1 MTVLD
6 RCIRFMESHGV
17 CYSHSIHAPARV
29 TKEGDDRDCIPPHGL
44 TKSVVYMGDD
54 GYGLAV
60 VPADRV
66 VDLPKL
72 REMLGLMSLRIA
84 SETEL
89 ELLLPGSE
97 RGALPPFGSLFGVP
111 VFLDA
116 ELAAQ
121 DSIAFRAG
129 TSRDVIRISVVDFL
143 RVVHPV
149 VGNFVIGNRRSHIAL
164 ASR

>member
-1 MTVLD
+1 MTMLD
-6 RCIRFMESHGV
+6 RCIRFMESHSV
-17 CYSHSIHAPARV
+17 CYSHSIHAPVGIASQA
-29 TKEGDDRDCIPPHGL
+29 DDRGDIPPHGL

-60 VPADRV
+60 VPADRA
-66 VDLPKL
+66 VDLHKL
-72 REMLGLMSLRIA
+72 RQMLGLASLRIA

-143 RVVHPV
+143 RVVRPV
-149 VGNFVIGNRRSHIAL
+149 VGNVVIGNRRNQRAL
-164 ASR
+164 ASC